1 MSAKPIIVGVLGDR
15 PGPGS
20 GMTDEMQRVVDAA
33 VESGRIDRPVTFI
46 ADITE
51 GLPEGTAA
59 AVTAGFWRLVAQDAV
74 IIMGPTVTDNGLIAT
89 ELADEAKIPCIN
101 WTGSDGTRSEW
112 MFHYQIGSLEEEP
125 HLLAGHLAALGHQ
138 RVALIQ
144 DRSPIGNR
152 YGSFFEDAT
161 ARLGLHITS
170 KTLISPVS
178 SDLSQTVRDVRQG
191 EIDALVYL
199 GLGLS
204 AGTLGRAMADADW
217 HPPVFANS
225 ALMFGYAFPEWV
237 KNWEGWTYVDA
248 WSEKNERL
256 QALLAARPDGA
267 TIFPMTVAAGDDM
280 GRLLVE
286 GLAGAENLTR
296 AGIKEAFERIK
307 CLPATLGEP
316 GTTLGFGHWDRAAL
330 KGGFILLRQW
340 VGGRSVVVK

>member
-1 MSAKPIIVGVLGDR
+1 MSGAKPIVVGVLGDR
-15 PGPGS
+15 PGDQSAMVGV
-20 GMTDEMQRVVDAA
+20 MREVVDAA
-33 VESGRIDRPVTFI
+33 VASGRIDRPVEFVV
-46 ADITE
+46 DITD

-59 AVTAGFWRLVAQDAV
+59 SVTAGFHRLVAQDALV
-74 IIMGPTVTDNGLIAT
+74 IMGPTVTDNGLVAT
-89 ELADEAKIPCIN
+89 ELADEFRVPCCN
-101 WTGSDGTRSEW
+101 WTGSDRTRSEW

-125 HLLAGHLAALGHQ
+125 HLLAGHLTSLGHK
-138 RVALIQ
+138 RVALVQ

-152 YGSFFEDAT
+152 YGAFFENAT
-161 ARLGLHITS
+161 ERLGIQIAS

-178 SDLSQTVRDVRQG
+178 PDLSQTVRGVRQG
-191 EIDALVYL
+191 DVDALVYL

-204 AGTLGRAMADADW
+204 AGTLGAAMADADW

-225 ALMFGYAFPEWV
+225 ALMFGYAFPDWV

-256 QALLAARPDGA
+256 AALLAARPDGA

-286 GLAGAENLTR
+286 GLAGAEILTR
-296 AGIKEAFERIK
+296 AAVKESFERIK

-340 VGGRSVVVK
+340 VGGRSVVV

>member
-1 MSAKPIIVGVLGDR
+1 MSGAKPIIVGVLGDR
-15 PGPGS
+15 PGGS
-20 GMTDEMQRVVDAA
+20 GMTDEMRRVVDAA
-33 VESGRIDRPVTFI
+33 VASGRIDRPVTFVE
-46 ADITE
+46 DVTD

-59 AVTAGFWRLVAQDAV
+59 AVTAGFWRLVAQDALV
-74 IIMGPTVTDNGLIAT
+74 IMGPTVTDNGLIAT
-89 ELADEAKIPCIN
+89 ELADEAKIPCCN
-101 WTGSDGTRSEW
+101 WTGSDRTRSEW

-125 HLLAGHLAALGHQ
+125 HLLAGHLAALGHR
-138 RVALIQ
+138 RVALVQ

-152 YGSFFEDAT
+152 YGAFFEDAT
-161 ARLGLHITS
+161 ARLGLQITS
-170 KTLISPVS
+170 KTLISPVTD
-178 SDLSQTVRDVRQG
+178 DLSSTVRDVRQG

-204 AGTLGRAMADADW
+204 AGTLGRAMSEADW

-225 ALMFGYAFPEWV
+225 ALMFGYAYPEWV

-248 WSEKNERL
+248 WSEENPRL
-256 QALLAARPDGA
+256 QELLAGRPAGA
-267 TIFPMTVAAGDDM
+267 SVFPMSVAAGDDM

-286 GLAGAENLTR
+286 ALAGAENLTR
-296 AGIKEAFERIK
+296 AGVKEAFERIK
-307 CLPATLGEP
+307 CLPASLGEP